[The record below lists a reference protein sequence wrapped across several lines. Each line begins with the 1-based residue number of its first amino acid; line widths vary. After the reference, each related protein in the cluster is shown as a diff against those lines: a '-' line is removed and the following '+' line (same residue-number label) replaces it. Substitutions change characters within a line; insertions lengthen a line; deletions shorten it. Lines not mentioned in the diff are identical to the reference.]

1 LEALFD
7 VNVLIALLDE
17 KHVHH
22 QRATSWLRN
31 NGHLGW
37 KSCAITINGCARIM
51 SNTSY
56 PDSKPLAQVLLRLN
70 LATTQPTHSPI
81 QKEVSILDSTIFD
94 HSKMHSGVHLTDIYL
109 LGLAAANSCRL
120 ITFDKRIA
128 TESVKIGTTENLVA
142 L

>member
-17 KHVHH
+17 KHVQH
-22 QRATSWLRN
+22 QRATAWLRS

-51 SNTSY
+51 SNASY
-56 PDSKPLAQVLLRLN
+56 PDRKPLAQILARLS
-70 LATTQPTHSPI
+70 AAVMQPTHSNL
-81 QKEVSILDSTIFD
+81 QTQVSILDSTVFN
-94 HSKMHSGVHLTDIYL
+94 HSRMHSGAQLTDIYL
-109 LGLAAANSCRL
+109 LGLAAANACRL
-120 ITFDKRIA
+120 ITFDKGIVIESVRIA
-128 TESVKIGTTENLVA
+128 TPAHLVE